1 MVITD
6 GGEQE
11 MANSWPF
18 DQMRATL
25 IRSSYTFSRIQSVP
39 SGSDRADVMGLGI
52 HRTGTLGFKSH
63 GR

>member
-11 MANSWPF
+11 KTNSWPF
-18 DQMRATL
+18 DQMQATL

-39 SGSDRADVMGLGI
+39 SGSDRADVMGLGFI
-52 HRTGTLGFKSH
+52 ELGP
-63 GR
+63 